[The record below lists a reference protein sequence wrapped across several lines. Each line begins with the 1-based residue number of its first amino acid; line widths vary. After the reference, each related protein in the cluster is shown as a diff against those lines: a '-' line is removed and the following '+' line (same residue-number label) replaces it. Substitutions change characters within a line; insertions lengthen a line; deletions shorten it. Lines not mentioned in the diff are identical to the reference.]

1 MPFHLRNY
9 RAPALLAVL
18 LFMGPMGPS
27 HAADDPWVN
36 EARTVAAAV
45 PPKLINML
53 SDAIAA
59 SGPDGAIAVCRDKA
73 PAMARAASEQTGWQ
87 IRRVSQGNRN
97 PLAVPDA
104 WEASVLADFDRRAA
118 AGEDLSKLERHE
130 VVTTDG
136 VRQQRYLKA
145 LPTQQLCTSCHGKP
159 DDLAPGVAARLRE
172 LYPNDRATGYQVGQI
187 RGALALRR
195 PAP

>member
-1 MPFHLRNY
+1 MPLHLRNSLTS
-9 RAPALLAVL
+9 AAVTAVL
-18 LFMGPMGPS
+18 ALGPMSLAHG
-27 HAADDPWVN
+27 ADDPWVT
-36 EARTVAAAV
+36 EARSVAMAI
-45 PPKLINML
+45 PPKLLGML
-53 SDAIAA
+53 TDAIAT
-59 SGPDGAIAVCRDKA
+59 GGKDGAIAVCREKA
-73 PAMARAASEQTGWQ
+73 PAMAKAASEQTGWK

-97 PLAVPDA
+97 PLALPDA

-118 AGEDLSKLERHE
+118 AGEDLSKLERHD

-159 DDLAPGVAARLRE
+159 EDLAPGVAEQLRA